1 MATAVQGSFVGR
13 TKSIQTTG
21 NAYGKVV
28 QVVGAST
35 TFHATGSNV
44 STAFMVH
51 TGTNYTLT
59 PVNDGSATIVGG
71 TNPVTANE
79 IYPISLRTVT
89 NGGST
94 VVTLLR

>member
-1 MATAVQGSFVGR
+1 VA
-13 TKSIQTTG
+13 
-21 NAYGKVV
+21 
-28 QVVGAST
+28 AST
-35 TFHATGSNV
+35 TFEATGSNI

-59 PVNDGSATIVGG
+59 PANGSLTIVGG
-71 TNPVTANE
+71 TNPVLANT
-79 IYPISLRTVT
+79 IHPVALKKVV

>member
-13 TKSIQTTG
+13 TKAVETTQ
-21 NAYGKVV
+21 NAYGEVV
-28 QVVGAST
+28 QAVAAST
-35 TFHATGSNV
+35 TFSATGSNF

-59 PVNDGSATIVGG
+59 PVNGSGTIVGD
-71 TNPVTANE
+71 TNPVSAN
-79 IYPISLRTVT
+79 IIHPIALSKVVT
-89 NGGST
+89 GGST

>member
-1 MATAVQGSFVGR
+1 MATAKFGSFVGR
-13 TKSIQTTG
+13 SKSINPAQ
-21 NAYGKVV
+21 NSYGEVVKVV
-28 QVVGAST
+28 AAST
-35 TFHATGSNV
+35 TFEATGSNT

-59 PVNDGSATIVGG
+59 PANGSLTIVGG
-71 TNPVTANE
+71 TNPIHPVA
-79 IYPISLRTVT
+79 LKKVV

>member
-13 TKSIQTTG
+13 TKAINTTQ
-21 NAYGKVV
+21 NAYGEVV
-28 QVVGAST
+28 NVVAAST
-35 TFHATGSNV
+35 TYSATGSNF

-59 PVNDGSATIVGG
+59 PVNGSGTIIGG

-79 IYPISLRTVT
+79 IHSIALSKVVT
-89 NGGST
+89 GGST